1 MNPFSI
7 NQHFIRIGY
16 KGMRT
21 AHRLRRT
28 ELTAGQDVLRLPA
41 EVIQRQMAHAV
52 GDKRS
57 VRHTTI
63 QQCLMNVE
71 NSWSSGLMH

>member
-1 MNPFSI
+1 MNPYSI

-28 ELTAGQDVLRLPA
+28 ELTAGQDVL
-41 EVIQRQMAHAV
+41 
-52 GDKRS
+52 
-57 VRHTTI
+57 
-63 QQCLMNVE
+63 
-71 NSWSSGLMH
+71 

>member
-52 GDKRS
+52 LDKIRQAYDHS
-57 VRHTTI
+57 TMLDERRDFMI
-63 QQCLMNVE
+63 K
-71 NSWSSGLMH
+71 